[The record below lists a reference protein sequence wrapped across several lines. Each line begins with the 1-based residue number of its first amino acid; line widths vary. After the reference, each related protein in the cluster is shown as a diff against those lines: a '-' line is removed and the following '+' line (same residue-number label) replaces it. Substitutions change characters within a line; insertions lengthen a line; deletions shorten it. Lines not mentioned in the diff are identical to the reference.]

1 MLGKSSAQNYSR
13 GIAKWLAKISLRQFT
28 KKCTKENFQYI
39 FGSIPYEIILSSI
52 HVKFI
57 SEMYS
62 LYDLLWLLTFVWLKL
77 CMFISHTNHRVVSF
91 PSSCFVLSFF
101 RSPFRW
107 NMYPPF
113 KRPQSHSNNGGS
125 DQDTSQGLT
134 FSSKD
139 TSSHKTYNFSEWDSN
154 DFLIAV
160 KRKTIWALILQHNH
174 SLSVLSSFL

>member
-13 GIAKWLAKISLRQFT
+13 DIAKWLAKISLRQFT

-62 LYDLLWLLTFVWLKL
+62 LYDLLWLLTFVWLKR

-91 PSSCFVLSFF
+91 PSSCFVLSLFW
-101 RSPFRW
+101 SPFRW

-113 KRPQSHSNNGGS
+113 NRPQSHSNNGGS
-125 DQDTSQGLT
+125 DQGTSQGLT
-134 FSSKD
+134 FSSKN
-139 TSSHKTYNFSEWDSN
+139 TSSHKIYNFSEWDSN